1 MKISQKTTKYLYN
14 NILTSFKM
22 KTNNPFIDSILET
35 QTNLMNNWMDTTK
48 KFQSAITNGNI
59 TDEGQNIYKEWFEKQ
74 ANLLGGMQAGAANAF
89 TNGQNKP
96 EEFFKNWYNQQLN
109 SIKQMTDFN
118 QSIYNSYANYGKPA
132 NDYMNNFATMNSSWT
147 NIYNS
152 WINTLNTT
160 YDSFSKNLNN
170 PFNKDMFKNMFE
182 SNQVYIKAQ
191 EAFQPMLK
199 AIQNN
204 DFSVETWKNIYNV
217 DTKKVTEQLFG
228 SFFQT
233 GNMKDVYD
241 NLSGQVHNFFTN
253 QNNLSKEYFAQIQ
266 GMRSEFPNMF
276 SGNFEKMKDLYSQ
289 VNNVFSKT
297 FEPVLKLANPS
308 KEKENVEAAIS
319 LMDKIAEYSIKQNEL
334 QYNLYTTT
342 QKSLEAIAKEY
353 SEKYKN
359 AKPGEVPNAQE
370 VYNEWVKVS
379 EKFFAELLATDE
391 FSKIKS
397 ETIGLGMDVKKQ
409 FEKQFEN
416 VFDSYPVVFRS
427 EIEELYK
434 TIYDLKKTVKDLQNK
449 LAISGMT
456 VDGEDEKSPKNKK
469 K

>member
-1 MKISQKTTKYLYN
+1 
-14 NILTSFKM
+14 M
-22 KTNNPFIDSILET
+22 KTNNPFIDSIIET
-35 QTNLMNNWMDTTK
+35 QTTVMNNWVDTTK

-74 ANLLGGMQAGAANAF
+74 SNLLGGMQAGANPFAF
-89 TNGQNKP
+89 NQNKP
-96 EEFFKNWYNQQLN
+96 EEFFKNWYNQQLS

-118 QSIYNSYANYGKPA
+118 QSIYNSVANYGKPA
-132 NDYMNNFATMNSSWT
+132 SDYMNNFATMNSSWT

-160 YDSFSKNLNN
+160 YDTFSKNLNN

-182 SNQVYIKAQ
+182 SNQVYLKAQ

-204 DFSVETWKNIYNV
+204 DFSAETWKNIYNV
-217 DTKKVTEQLFG
+217 DSYKKVTEQLFG
-228 SFFQT
+228 NFFQT
-233 GNMKDVYD
+233 ANMKEVYD
-241 NLSGQVHNFFTN
+241 NLNSQVHNFFTN

-266 GMRSEFPNMF
+266 GMKTEFPNMF

-289 VNNVFSKT
+289 VNNVFGKT

-308 KEKENVEAAIS
+308 KEKENVEAAIG
-319 LMDKIAEYSIKQNEL
+319 LMDKIAEYTIKQNEL
-334 QYNLYTTT
+334 QYSLYSTT
-342 QKSLEAIAKEY
+342 QKSLEAVAKEY
-353 SEKYKN
+353 AEKFKDV
-359 AKPGEVPNAQE
+359 KPGVTPNPQD
-370 VYNEWVKVS
+370 VYNDWVKVS

-391 FSKIKS
+391 FSKMKS

-416 VFDSYPVVFRS
+416 VFESYPVVFRS

-434 TIYDLKKTVKDLQNK
+434 TIYDLKKTVKDLQTK
-449 LAISGMT
+449 LAINGT
-456 VDGEDEKSPKNKK
+456 AVDLEDDKSSKTSKK

>member
-1 MKISQKTTKYLYN
+1 
-14 NILTSFKM
+14 M
-22 KTNNPFIDSILET
+22 KTNNPFIDSIIET
-35 QTNLMNNWMDTTK
+35 QTTVMNNWVDTTK
-48 KFQSAITNGNI
+48 KFQTAITNGNI

-74 ANLLGGMQAGAANAF
+74 SNLLGGMQAGAANPFAF
-89 TNGQNKP
+89 NQNKP

-118 QSIYNSYANYGKPA
+118 QSIYSSVANYGKPA
-132 NDYMNNFATMNSSWT
+132 TDYMNNFATMNSSWT

-152 WINTLNTT
+152 WINTLNTS
-160 YDSFSKNLNN
+160 YDGFSKNLNS

-199 AIQNN
+199 AIQSN
-204 DFSVETWKNIYNV
+204 DFSAETWKNVYNT
-217 DTKKVTEQLFG
+217 DNYKKVTEQLFG
-228 SFFQT
+228 SFFNST
-233 GNMKDVYD
+233 NMKDVYD
-241 NLSGQVHNFFTN
+241 NLNSQVHNFFTN

-266 GMRSEFPNMF
+266 GMKTEFPNMF
-276 SGNFEKMKDLYSQ
+276 SGNFEKVKELYSQ
-289 VNNVFSKT
+289 VNNVFEKT
-297 FEPVLKLANPS
+297 FEPVLKLASPS
-308 KEKENVEAAIS
+308 KEKENVEAAIA
-319 LMDKIAEYSIKQNEL
+319 LMDKIAEYTVKQNEL
-334 QYNLYTTT
+334 QYSLYSTT
-342 QKSLEAIAKEY
+342 QKSLEAVAKEY
-353 SEKYKN
+353 AEKFKDV
-359 AKPGEVPNAQE
+359 KPGVTPNPQD
-370 VYNEWVKVS
+370 VYNDWVKVS

-391 FSKIKS
+391 FSKMKS

-416 VFDSYPVVFRS
+416 VFGGYPVVFRT

-449 LAISGMT
+449 LAINGVA
-456 VDGEDEKSPKNKK
+456 VDSEDEKSSKGKK

>member
-1 MKISQKTTKYLYN
+1 
-14 NILTSFKM
+14 M
-22 KTNNPFIDSILET
+22 KTNNPFIDSIIET
-35 QTNLMNNWMDTTK
+35 QTNVMNNWMDTTK
-48 KFQSAITNGNI
+48 KFQTAITNGNI
-59 TDEGQNIYKEWFEKQ
+59 ADEGQNIYKEWFEKQ
-74 ANLLGGMQAGAANAF
+74 TSLLGGMQAGTTNPFAF
-89 TNGQNKP
+89 NQNKP

-118 QSIYNSYANYGKPA
+118 QSIYNSFANYGKPA

-160 YDSFSKNLNN
+160 YDNFSKNMNS

-199 AIQNN
+199 AIQSN
-204 DFSVETWKNIYNV
+204 DFSAETWKNIYNV
-217 DTKKVTEQLFG
+217 ENYKKVTEQLFG
-228 SFFQT
+228 NFFNQA
-233 GNMKDVYD
+233 NMKDVYD
-241 NLSGQVHNFFTN
+241 NLNKQIQDFFVN

-266 GMRSEFPNMF
+266 GMKNEFPNMF
-276 SGNFEKMKDLYSQ
+276 SGNFEKVKELYSQ
-289 VNNVFSKT
+289 VNNVFAKT

-308 KEKENVEAAIS
+308 KEKENVEAAIA

-334 QYNLYTTT
+334 QYSLYSTT
-342 QKSLEAIAKEY
+342 QKSLEAIAKQY
-353 SEKYKN
+353 AEKFKD

-370 VYNEWVKVS
+370 VYNEWIKVS

-391 FSKIKS
+391 FSKMKS
-397 ETIGLGMDVKKQ
+397 ETISLGMDVKKQ

-416 VFDSYPVVFRS
+416 VFESYPVVFRS

-449 LAISGMT
+449 LAINGIA
-456 VDGEDEKSPKNKK
+456 VDSEDEKSSKGKK

>member
-1 MKISQKTTKYLYN
+1 
-14 NILTSFKM
+14 M
-22 KTNNPFIDSILET
+22 KTNNPFIDSIIET
-35 QTNLMNNWMDTTK
+35 QTTVMNNWVDTTK

-74 ANLLGGMQAGAANAF
+74 SNLLGGMQAGANPFAF
-89 TNGQNKP
+89 NQNKP
-96 EEFFKNWYNQQLN
+96 EEFFKNWYNQQLS

-118 QSIYNSYANYGKPA
+118 QSIYNSVANYGKPA
-132 NDYMNNFATMNSSWT
+132 SDYMNNFATMNSSWT

-160 YDSFSKNLNN
+160 YDTFSKNLNN

-182 SNQVYIKAQ
+182 SNQVYLKAQ

-199 AIQNN
+199 AIQSN
-204 DFSVETWKNIYNV
+204 DFSAETWKNIYNV
-217 DTKKVTEQLFG
+217 DSYKKVTEQLFG
-228 SFFQT
+228 NFFQT
-233 GNMKDVYD
+233 ANMKEVYD
-241 NLSGQVHNFFTN
+241 NLNSQVHNFFTN

-266 GMRSEFPNMF
+266 GMKTEFPNMF

-289 VNNVFSKT
+289 VNNVFGKT

-308 KEKENVEAAIS
+308 KEKENVEAAIG
-319 LMDKIAEYSIKQNEL
+319 LMDKIAEYTIKQNEL
-334 QYNLYTTT
+334 QYSLYSTT
-342 QKSLEAIAKEY
+342 QKSLEAVAKEY
-353 SEKYKN
+353 AEKFKDV
-359 AKPGEVPNAQE
+359 KPGVTPNPQD
-370 VYNEWVKVS
+370 VYNDWVKVS

-391 FSKIKS
+391 FSKMKS

-416 VFDSYPVVFRS
+416 VFESYPVVFRS

-434 TIYDLKKTVKDLQNK
+434 TIYDLKKTVKDLQTK
-449 LAISGMT
+449 LAINGT
-456 VDGEDEKSPKNKK
+456 AVDLEDDKSSKTSKK

>member
-1 MKISQKTTKYLYN
+1 
-14 NILTSFKM
+14 M
-22 KTNNPFIDSILET
+22 KTNNPFIDSIIET
-35 QTNLMNNWMDTTK
+35 QTNVMNNWVDTTK
-48 KFQSAITNGNI
+48 KFQTAITNGNI

-74 ANLLGGMQAGAANAF
+74 SNLFGGMQAGTTNPFAF
-89 TNGQNKP
+89 NQNKP

-118 QSIYNSYANYGKPA
+118 QSIYNSVANYGKPA
-132 NDYMNNFATMNSSWT
+132 TDYMNNFATMNSSWT

-152 WINTLNTT
+152 WINTLNTS
-160 YDSFSKNLNN
+160 YDTFSKNLNN

-199 AIQNN
+199 AIQSN
-204 DFSVETWKNIYNV
+204 DFSAETWKNIYNV
-217 DTKKVTEQLFG
+217 DSYKKVTEQLFG
-228 SFFQT
+228 NFFQSA
-233 GNMKDVYD
+233 NMKEVYD
-241 NLSGQVHNFFTN
+241 NLNSQVHNFFTN
-253 QNNLSKEYFAQIQ
+253 QNNLSKEYYAQIQ
-266 GMRSEFPNMF
+266 GMKAEFPNMF

-289 VNNVFSKT
+289 VNNVFGKT

-308 KEKENVEAAIS
+308 KEKENVEAAIA
-319 LMDKIAEYSIKQNEL
+319 LMDKIAEYTIKQNEL
-334 QYNLYTTT
+334 QYSLYSTT
-342 QKSLEAIAKEY
+342 QKSLEAVAKEY
-353 SEKYKN
+353 ADKFKDV
-359 AKPGEVPNAQE
+359 KPGEVPNPQD
-370 VYNEWVKVS
+370 VYNDWVKVS

-391 FSKIKS
+391 FSKMKS

-416 VFDSYPVVFRS
+416 VFESYPVVFRS

-434 TIYDLKKTVKDLQNK
+434 TIYDLKKTVKDLQTK
-449 LAISGMT
+449 LAITGVT
-456 VDGEDEKSPKNKK
+456 TTDNEDEKSSKGKK